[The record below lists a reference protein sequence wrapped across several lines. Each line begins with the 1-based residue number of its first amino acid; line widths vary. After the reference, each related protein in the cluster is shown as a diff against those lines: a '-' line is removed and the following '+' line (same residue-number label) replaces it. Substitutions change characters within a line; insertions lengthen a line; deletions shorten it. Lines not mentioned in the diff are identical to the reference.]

1 MSSFEAVTKYANIFD
16 NWDVEKE
23 NQKALFMEI
32 LYKKSGRTDGL
43 LTGLWEDFKQKS
55 AEFARDQYFI

>member
-1 MSSFEAVTKYANIFD
+1 VSSFEAVTKYANFFD

-23 NQKALFMEI
+23 NQKALFMEV